1 MLRSED
7 LSAYK
12 MQSFSVR
19 QKLQP
24 DRVHMYVVAHVT
36 IDQLIEKSVLLSFR
50 SHILY
55 LDKTGSLHMPSG
67 VSLDFVITAAVGTV

>member
-1 MLRSED
+1 
-7 LSAYK
+7 
-12 MQSFSVR
+12 
-19 QKLQP
+19 
-24 DRVHMYVVAHVT
+24 MYVVAHVT

-55 LDKTGSLHMPSG
+55 LDRTGSLHMPSG